1 MKDIEL
7 WLAPLH
13 GITNSYFR
21 NTLCRH
27 FGGIDF
33 LMSPFIAV
41 QTKQTFNKNVWFDI
55 FSENNPYLQLIPQLM
70 GNNPTEFV
78 ETMQLLNEHFGY
90 QSFNINIG
98 CPSSKVLRHHRGC
111 ALLSDTQR
119 IVSII
124 ETIITNTDFHI
135 SLKMRL
141 GLHNPQEG
149 LALLSKINDFPL
161 DFLIIHPRIGT
172 NLYSG
177 TPDLDSFE
185 LFLNSTHHKIIYS
198 GDIFT
203 TSDFNELQ
211 QRFPSVHAWMLGR
224 GILRNP
230 FLAEDIKGLTK
241 GDKYLRFADYYDDYA
256 NILLEIRTKN
266 GALSQLK
273 ELWHYFA
280 CFFNLSQQT
289 LNNLLRINDFDDFYA
304 RSQEIISLAR

>member
-41 QTKQTFNKNVWFDI
+41 QSIKTFNKNVWFDI
-55 FSENNPYLQLIPQLM
+55 FPENNANLPIIPQLM
-70 GNNPTEFV
+70 GNKPAEFV
-78 ETMQLLNEHFGY
+78 ETMKLLNEHFGY
-90 QSFNINIG
+90 ESFNINLG
-98 CPSSKVLRHHRGC
+98 CPSSKVLRHQRGC

-119 IVSII
+119 VVSII
-124 ETIITNTDFHI
+124 ETILKNTNFHL

-141 GLHNPQEG
+141 GLHNPKEG
-149 LALLSKINDFPL
+149 LALLSELNGFPL
-161 DFLIIHPRIGT
+161 DFVVIHPRVGT

-185 LFLNSTHHKIIYS
+185 MFLKSSHHKVIYS
-198 GDIFT
+198 GDIFN
-203 TSDFNELQ
+203 TSTFYELKK
-211 QRFPSVHAWMLGR
+211 RFPSVHAWMFGR
-224 GILRNP
+224 GMLRNP
-230 FLAEDIKGLTK
+230 FLAEDIKGLQN
-241 GDKYLRFADYYDDYA
+241 GDKQQRFADFFNDYV
-256 NILLEIRTKN
+256 NVLLEIRTKN

-280 CFFNLSQQT
+280 CFFDLPQQT
-289 LNNLLRINDFDDFYA
+289 LSNLFRISDFDEFYA
-304 RSQEIISLAR
+304 SSQEIITLAQ